1 MIKLNKLIE
10 MESVLKEL
18 PIINEELAEDI
29 KVPFEKAKVSL
40 ANPVFNPLLLDDK
53 YFMDNLGLDKR
64 IISEILSYKIFMLD
78 NKLVPLASY
87 NGKGFAGVEIIYQ
100 LVSLNTNLVS
110 YLPYVQLTEFEV
122 KQDVLA
128 LLGKIGEKGME
139 DKFRYRFLVRCD
151 LRLEE
156 FKKRNDVPKLVFLNE
171 QRMMQKYVNELFAG
185 L

>member
-1 MIKLNKLIE
+1 MNKLIE

-87 NGKGFAGVEIIYQ
+87 NGKGFAG
-100 LVSLNTNLVS
+100 
-110 YLPYVQLTEFEV
+110 
-122 KQDVLA
+122 
-128 LLGKIGEKGME
+128 G
-139 DKFRYRFLVRCD
+139 
-151 LRLEE
+151 
-156 FKKRNDVPKLVFLNE
+156 
-171 QRMMQKYVNELFAG
+171 
-185 L
+185 